1 MDVNYLNY
9 HDKIVVNIIYTIK
22 NNDADVYFS
31 VNARCK
37 GCSVVTQIFPERKK
51 VLQKFICGIIVALLA
66 FGMNIYYYTQTQYI
80 QKQTKLVLKQYLQK
94 VKLLSNTDI
103 SNELMEKGVKCTDLL
118 SICNQR
124 NASLIE
130 FIIHE
135 DTTSNVQS
143 KTCSEE

>member
-1 MDVNYLNY
+1 
-9 HDKIVVNIIYTIK
+9 
-22 NNDADVYFS
+22 
-31 VNARCK
+31 
-37 GCSVVTQIFPERKK
+37 
-51 VLQKFICGIIVALLA
+51 
-66 FGMNIYYYTQTQYI
+66 MNIYYYTQTQYI